1 MSGGLLVGIDVRV
14 GEVRDRLRLCQPIL
28 AFGDDAQV
36 FLARR
41 LDWTRE
47 DEATGRRLTPV
58 DADDIATFGT
68 VVPTEARVP
77 IEPGVGVVVVGGD
90 FYDAIQELGS
100 DPQDGVP
107 LRRLGAYPCWFG
119 LADVSRFD
127 RYRARMGDVAV
138 LAVDGELGMALAS
151 DTGMSDRGRLA
162 AHVLRKCQ
170 RRRTDVAV
178 RDIAIALVDGEPD
191 MIRRGLTRYSMELGE
206 SREAL
211 EALAGDHLRLVARQR
226 ERSRQRRPQ
235 VHSKRPPTRHRQPGV
250 NDQAKA
256 TPAFRMHPIDMSS
269 DKVVS
274 DHASL
279 RPRRKLARTTKEFVP
294 RDQLERIGAR

>member
-14 GEVRDRLRLCQPIL
+14 GEVGDRLRLCQPIM
-28 AFGDDAQV
+28 AFGDDARM

-68 VVPTEARVP
+68 VVPTEARVS
-77 IEPGVGVVVVGGD
+77 IEPGVGVVVVGCG
-90 FYDAIQELGS
+90 FYDAIQELGG

-127 RYRARMGDVAV
+127 RYRARMGDFAV
-138 LAVDGELGMALAS
+138 LAVDEELAKALAS
-151 DTGMSDRGRLA
+151 DTAMSDRGRLA
-162 AHVLRKCQ
+162 VHVLRKCE
-170 RRRTDVAV
+170 RRREDVAV
-178 RDIAIALVDGEPD
+178 RDIATALVDGEPD
-191 MIRRGLTRYSMELGE
+191 MIRRGLTRYSMELSK

-211 EALAGDHLRLVARQR
+211 EALARDRLRLVAW
-226 ERSRQRRPQ
+226 PP
-235 VHSKRPPTRHRQPGV
+235 VHDQP
-250 NDQAKA
+250 KA
-256 TPAFRMHPIDMSS
+256 TPTFRMCPIDVPL
-269 DKVVS
+269 DKAVAPNRS
-274 DHASL
+274 FRL
-279 RPRRKLARTTKEFVP
+279 RRRLAQTPKELVA
-294 RDQLERIGAR
+294 RGQLERIRAL